1 MGSFHRIRLSEF
13 DSTSLRLVIF
23 ARSSPE
29 SRPVTI
35 FAEDYNGN
43 SCRPISIYDLGYGI
57 NSARTKILLEN
68 KYPNGR
74 LRREWVK
81 LQDSVDDLR
90 HIFKL
95 VGQDMPPVTQSFLS
109 RLGNIQSFVAVLR

>member
-13 DSTSLRLVIF
+13 DSTSSRLVIF
-23 ARSSPE
+23 ARSSRE

-43 SCRPISIYDLGYGI
+43 SCRPISICDLGYGI

-74 LRREWVK
+74 LRHEWVR
-81 LQDSVDDLR
+81 LRDTVNDLR
-90 HIFKL
+90 HVFAL
-95 VGQDMPPVTQSFLS
+95 AGQDMPPVTESFLS
-109 RLGNIQSFVAVLR
+109 RFGNIQPFVAVLR